1 MWLIGRAQSASR
13 QLSILLRH
21 AWKASAARSRSTL
34 SQAWSLLHKVWR
46 AFAHSVLVIWNR
58 IIIELYEAG
67 IRILQFVRASARPG
81 LPRRVCV
88 GITIAICTAII
99 LYQEVVLW
107 LLDQSLVVA
116 ALVSFLLALITF
128 RLVARWTFDAAVAW
142 RAVDYPWV
150 AATVGTIVITTV
162 NLQPA
167 TQRNE
172 ISALRSD
179 IQISGNALVGSIDRL
194 HSLCN
199 KIQSVTRGEPKGRR
213 ARTPPFF
220 LKGDEIMVQLSG
232 ARTFHS

>member
-150 AATVGTIVITTV
+150 VA
-162 NLQPA
+162 NLQLA